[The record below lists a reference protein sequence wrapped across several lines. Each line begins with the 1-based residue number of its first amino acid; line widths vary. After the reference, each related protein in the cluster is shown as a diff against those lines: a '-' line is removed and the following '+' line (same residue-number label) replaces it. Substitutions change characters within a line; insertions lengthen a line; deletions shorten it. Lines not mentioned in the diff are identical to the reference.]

1 LDGQGV
7 LKSSPALP
15 IDRGAWI
22 GRQPRSAASR
32 GRAPLPLSVL
42 AGTCERSVGAEARD
56 RGAPGGQGDRGS
68 VPEAKDRGPAGESE
82 PGK

>member
-1 LDGQGV
+1 M
-7 LKSSPALP
+7 
-15 IDRGAWI
+15 
-22 GRQPRSAASR
+22 
-32 GRAPLPLSVL
+32 
-42 AGTCERSVGAEARD
+42 GAEARD